1 MAVANKACS
10 RLVGFFRIFRHFP
23 RFGLF
28 LLPSR
33 IPAHQRLTQTVRPPM
48 VKPVHDTIREWIVE
62 VLECHQH
69 LLAIAVR
76 QRAKF
81 EGWLKFELAAIA
93 EKHGAQSVEVETA
106 SDESNSSAK
115 RSDLSLT
122 FNCNRFDV
130 ELKTANSNWRMS
142 GVRNKTR
149 PITKN
154 IKGIIR
160 DAQKLS
166 LCSGQGIVAF
176 VLFPLPLQDNRWTE
190 YLDRIAS
197 ELGISL

>member
-1 MAVANKACS
+1 
-10 RLVGFFRIFRHFP
+10 
-23 RFGLF
+23 
-28 LLPSR
+28 
-33 IPAHQRLTQTVRPPM
+33 M
-48 VKPVHDTIREWIVE
+48 VKPMHDTIREWIVE

-81 EGWLKFELAAIA
+81 EGWLKFELAAVV
-93 EKHGAQSVEVETA
+93 EKHGAQSVEVETV
-106 SDESNSSAK
+106 SEGK
-115 RSDLSLT
+115 RSDLSFT
-122 FNCNRFDV
+122 FNGNRYDV
-130 ELKTANSNWRMS
+130 ELKTVNSSWRMS

-154 IKGIIR
+154 IAGIIR

-166 LCSGQGIVAF
+166 RCSGQGIVAF
-176 VLFPLPLQDNRWTE
+176 VLFPVPLQDNRWTK

-197 ELGISL
+197 ELGISLSEQDHCRHLSVDLGQRQLADLVVCSFAVQRSKSTGAPYITAG